1 MLGDPLLQLQRPER
15 LVIDSIAIQDDE
27 VSEERVISVSGTSP
41 FAGNLM
47 AELVYRR
54 DRFRTRPKRRR
65 KFDPDEK
72 LLAAYQQQYDQAHD
86 LVCSDRSAQITAGDF
101 KLTLNVPAGV
111 RGDCRVRLM
120 LSGRDLDN
128 TSRFAIG
135 TIDVDVPRIKSND
148 RGTRAAAL
156 IRQK

>member
-1 MLGDPLLQLQRPER
+1 
-15 LVIDSIAIQDDE
+15 V
-27 VSEERVISVSGTSP
+27 
-41 FAGNLM
+41 

-65 KFDPDEK
+65 KFDPEEAV
-72 LLAAYQQQYDQAHD
+72 LSAYQQQYDQAHD
-86 LVCSDRSAQITAGDF
+86 LVCSERNSPIATGAF
-101 KLTLNVPAGV
+101 KVTLNVPADV

-120 LSGRDLDN
+120 LSGKGTGELA
-128 TSRFAIG
+128 RFAIG
-135 TIDVDVPRIKSND
+135 STDVDVPRIQSTD